1 MGEEFVGG
9 VKAEGVVAMLKQHAL
24 SDWGIEEVQEKVT
37 QAHAPPKE
45 ATKSKGN
52 NVYMLLG
59 F

>member
-1 MGEEFVGG
+1 MGG